1 MSRVVL
7 VACALLALLVG
18 SESARAVVEQPFVV
32 RYSANDNGGIW
43 VTGDTLMTCPAAAA
57 GCAAAQAGTASG
69 VALNNN
75 GYAMGFVDVDGD
87 PATFNSS
94 TSTYAPPAGSSVLFA
109 GLYWGGRVTA
119 GSGGL
124 PAAAP
129 AARGSVLLR
138 GPGASAWTTVNGA
151 VADSGAVPG
160 AYSGF
165 ADVTALL
172 QAGGA
177 GQWSVANVQAGT
189 GLDRYAGWGLVVVF
203 RSASQ
208 PLRNLTVFDGL
219 AAIQQG
225 DPPLSLTV
233 SGFVTPQAGAVRTAV
248 GLIAYEGDRGSAG
261 DRALLGGQPLT
272 DAANPANNLF
282 NSSISAE
289 GIDTGAARTPGYVNQ
304 LGFDADRIVTTGLIA
319 NGATSA
325 TLQLST
331 TLDQYLTPMVSLA
344 TELSAPVLSVS
355 KAVERVGGGGG
366 SGGSGAVAAPGDVLR
381 YTVTVSNAGD
391 DAAADVVVSD
401 PAPAG
406 TAASSPGAVA
416 LGTIAPG
423 ASASAVFEVVVGA
436 GARDGDQIVNVASGA
451 GRGVT
456 AGRPV
461 SAASGE
467 VRTVVQVPLVPVPV
481 LPVPPVAPGLPDEA
495 DEPPPISVVTE
506 AMPSPPVVG
515 EPVVVR
521 SVLENETS
529 APIADVVVTVAVPGA
544 RLLSASVE
552 DGRCVVSGEIAR
564 CTVGTLDPG
573 ERVVLR
579 VRAVPRRA
587 GALLRP
593 VVTVRG
599 DGIATRRIVVR
610 GAGRVARPAAL
621 RVTKRASVRQ
631 ARPGEVVSYAIVV
644 RSVGGAPARDVRV
657 CDVAG
662 PGVELL
668 SIVGSSG
675 TSSRSPTRVCWK
687 AARSLAP
694 GQALRFGAD
703 ARVGGGGVRGRAV
716 SVTNA
721 ARAVGANGAGER
733 VSAAARALVR
743 VVPLAPGPC
752 AVAAADSPTARAAC

>member
-1 MSRVVL
+1 MSRVVS

-43 VTGDTLMTCPAAAA
+43 VTGDTLMTCPAAVA

-69 VALNNN
+69 AALNNN

-87 PATFNSS
+87 SATFNSS
-94 TSTYAPPAGSSVLFA
+94 TSTYAPPEGSSVLFA

-124 PAAAP
+124 PAVAP

-138 GPGASAWTTVNGA
+138 GPGASAWPAVNGA

-331 TLDQYLTPMVSLA
+331 TLDQYLTPMVSLT
-344 TELSAPVLSVS
+344 TELSAPLLSVS

-436 GARDGDQIVNVASGA
+436 GARDGDQIVNVASVA

-467 VRTVVQVPLVPVPV
+467 VRTVVQVPVVPVPV

-506 AMPSPPVVG
+506 VTPSPPVVG

-610 GAGRVARPAAL
+610 GVGRVARPAAL

-644 RSVGGAPARDVRV
+644 RSVGGAQARDVRV

-675 TSSRSPTRVCWK
+675 TRSRSPTRVCWK

-694 GQALRFGAD
+694 GQALRFGVD

-716 SVTNA
+716 SVTNV
-721 ARAVGANGAGER
+721 ARAVGANGAGSESR
-733 VSAAARALVR
+733 RR
-743 VVPLAPGPC
+743 RGPSC
-752 AVAAADSPTARAAC
+752 GSCR

>member
-1 MSRVVL
+1 M
-7 VACALLALLVG
+7 

-43 VTGDTLMTCPAAAA
+43 VTGDTLMTCPAAVA

-69 VALNNN
+69 AALNNN

-94 TSTYAPPAGSSVLFA
+94 TSTYAPPVGSSVLFA
-109 GLYWGGRVTA
+109 GLYWGGRVSA

-124 PAAAP
+124 PAATP
-129 AARGSVLLR
+129 GARGSVLLR
-138 GPGASAWTTVNGA
+138 GPGLSAWTAVNGA
-151 VADSGAVPG
+151 VADSSAVPG

-165 ADVTALL
+165 ADVTALV
-172 QAGGA
+172 QAGGV

-272 DAANPANNLF
+272 DAANPASNLF

-289 GIDTGAARTPGYVNQ
+289 GVDTGAARAPGYVNQ
-304 LGFDADRIVTTGLIA
+304 LGFDADRIVTNGLIA

-325 TLQLST
+325 TLELST
-331 TLDQYLTPMVSLA
+331 TLDQYLTPMVSLT
-344 TELSAPVLSVS
+344 TELSAPLLSVTKS
-355 KAVERVGGGGG
+355 VVNVTRGGGGA
-366 SGGSGAVAAPGDVLR
+366 SGAAASPGDLLR
-381 YTVTVSNAGD
+381 YTVTVSNTGD

-401 PAPAG
+401 PAPGG
-406 TAASSPGAVA
+406 TAASSPSAVS

-423 ASASAVFEVVVGA
+423 GSASAVFEVVVGA
-436 GARDGDQIVNVASGA
+436 GVRDGDQIVNVASAA

-456 AGRPV
+456 AGQPV
-461 SAASGE
+461 SGASGE
-467 VRTVVQVPLVPVPV
+467 VRTVVQVPVVPVPV
-481 LPVPPVAPGLPDEA
+481 APVAPVVPDDA
-495 DEPPPISVVTE
+495 GAPPISVVTE
-506 AMPSPPVVG
+506 VTPSPPVVG
-515 EPVVVR
+515 EPVLVR
-521 SVLENETS
+521 SVLANETS

-552 DGRCVVSGEIAR
+552 EGRCVIEGAIAR
-564 CTVGTLDPG
+564 CAVGTLDPG

-621 RVTKRASVRQ
+621 RVTKRASVRR

-644 RSVGGAPARDVRV
+644 RSVGGVAARGVRV

-668 SIVGSSG
+668 SIVGSVG
-675 TSSRSPTRVCWK
+675 TVSRSSTRVCWK
-687 AARSLAP
+687 AARALAP
-694 GQALRFGAD
+694 GRALRFGVD
-703 ARVGGGGVRGRAV
+703 ARVGGERGGAGVAAELAGGRLV
-716 SVTNA
+716 SVANV
-721 ARAVGANGAGER
+721 ARAVGANVAGGR
-733 VSAAARALVR
+733 VATARVVVR
-743 VVPLAPGPC
+743 VVPLRPGPC
-752 AVAAADSPTARAAC
+752 AAAAAGWPGSPTARAAC